1 MIIRYPRTV
10 DADGREKEKKTAEH
24 HAEHQAK
31 AGKDDACRCKEVSK
45 MTPRQLLGTMF
56 SDLAFWK
63 KSKKG

>member
-10 DADGREKEKKTAEH
+10 DEDGLEKER
-24 HAEHQAK
+24 K
-31 AGKDDACRCKEVSK
+31 AGKHQEKADKDDACRCKEVSE
-45 MTPRQLLGTMF
+45 MTPRQLLGIMF